1 MRNNSK
7 NISSNWQIKAGA
19 IMSYIGIIV
28 NMIAGMVYTPWI
40 IRNIGQSGYGL
51 FTLASSLISMF
62 MVDFGIS
69 AAVSKFLAQYITR
82 GENERIGNF
91 LGIVY
96 KLYLILDIIILAI
109 FSVVYLNVESIY
121 ANLSADEIATFKVIF
136 IIIAVYN
143 LIAFPFITLSG
154 ILTAY
159 EKFFQLKLCNI
170 INKIGTVIS
179 TIIALLLGG
188 GLFALVFINVFWN
201 LITIGIKLWIVLRD
215 TSAEVN
221 FSYWNKAELKELDS
235 IFL

>member
-159 EKFFQLKLCNI
+159 EK
-170 INKIGTVIS
+170 
-179 TIIALLLGG
+179 
-188 GLFALVFINVFWN
+188 
-201 LITIGIKLWIVLRD
+201 
-215 TSAEVN
+215 
-221 FSYWNKAELKELDS
+221 
-235 IFL
+235 IFPA